1 VEEVREN
8 GCDTDTSR
16 WGRRLVASGD
26 TRSQL
31 LARVCKS
38 VTRSDTV
45 LSDDI
50 EVSSKRKTLSLN
62 LMKMMLKSS

>member
-1 VEEVREN
+1 
-8 GCDTDTSR
+8 
-16 WGRRLVASGD
+16 LVASGD